1 MARNTNDEHV
11 ALTVMSNL
19 QDQHDWTQLE
29 ILRLPDLQKTIVK
42 GLPPRLLYLHPDDQV
57 AALAQD
63 TAGIQKPESDP
74 VIEWVLPVQLADKWS
89 LSKLA
94 SVFDALSSNWAHD
107 HRKRIILATM
117 HNDST
122 VVYYFVH
129 EGMVKPRQ
137 N

>member
-1 MARNTNDEHV
+1 MNNGHV
-11 ALTVMSNL
+11 ALTVLSNL

-29 ILRLPDLQKTIVK
+29 IIRLPELKTDVVK
-42 GLPPRLLYLHPDDQV
+42 GLPPRLLYLHPDDQI

-63 TAGIQKPESDP
+63 TAGIQKPDNDP
-74 VIEWVLPVQLADKWS
+74 VVEWVLPVQLADTWS

-94 SVFDALSSNWAHD
+94 SVFDALRTNWTHD
-107 HRKRIILATM
+107 QRKRIILATL